1 MKKWARALYQPCLPL
16 GRNGQRVTGCEEHIL
31 LSRKA
36 AAEGMVLLKNEKSI
50 LPFEKGT
57 RLALFGK
64 GSVDYVKGGGG
75 SGDVTT
81 AYVRSLQ
88 DGLEI
93 KEEEGNVQ
101 VLASL
106 GKFYRENVSA
116 QYAGGIQPGM
126 TAEPEIPCDLLEKAK
141 AWADVAVISICRF
154 SGEGWDRKGIP
165 GDGREAWRADWQRR
179 ICCAGT

>member
-1 MKKWARALYQPCLPL
+1 
-16 GRNGQRVTGCEEHIL
+16 
-31 LSRKA
+31 
-36 AAEGMVLLKNEKSI
+36 MVLLKNEKSI

-93 KEEEGNVQ
+93 KEEEGKVQ

-126 TAEPEIPCDLLEKAK
+126 TAEPEIPL
-141 AWADVAVISICRF
+141 
-154 SGEGWDRKGIP
+154 
-165 GDGREAWRADWQRR
+165 
-179 ICCAGT
+179 